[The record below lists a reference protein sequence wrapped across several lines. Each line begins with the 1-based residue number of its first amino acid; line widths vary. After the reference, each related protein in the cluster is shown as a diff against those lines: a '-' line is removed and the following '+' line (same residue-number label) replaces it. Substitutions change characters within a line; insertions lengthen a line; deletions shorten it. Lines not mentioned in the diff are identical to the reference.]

1 VLTRRNALVA
11 LGAATALLAG
21 GGLATRVRAEAVR
34 GEIVLGD
41 GNAPVTIIE
50 YSSLTCPHCARFH
63 RETLPGI
70 KERYIDTGEARLVFR
85 DYPLDQVAVM
95 AAVLARCAGKER
107 FFGFLDVLFRSQKTW
122 ARASDPRQA
131 LERIGRLGGLSQSD
145 MDACFADGE
154 LESSIYASRVDA
166 AKEFDIKSTPTFIIN
181 GEMVVGAQP
190 FERFAAVIDR
200 ILSEQ

>member
-1 VLTRRNALVA
+1 MLTRRNALVA
-11 LGAATALLAG
+11 LGAATALFAG

-50 YSSLTCPHCARFH
+50 YSSLTCPHCASFH

-85 DYPLDQVAVM
+85 DYPLDQAAVM

-107 FFGFLDVLFRSQKTW
+107 FFGFVDVLFRSQKTW
-122 ARASDPRQA
+122 ARASDPREA

-166 AKEFDIKSTPTFIIN
+166 AKEYDIRSTPTFIIN